1 MTISSS
7 YGNLDTRSAVGHLT
21 RNIKIISGDDSG
33 WGYRLLGYA
42 RLDGTRVR
50 KGHLIL

>member
-1 MTISSS
+1 LTISSS
-7 YGNLDTRSAVGHLT
+7 IGNLDTRSAVGHLS

-42 RLDGTRVR
+42 RVDGTILRT
-50 KGHLIL
+50 GQLIL